1 MVRRTRRA
9 FVVTLGAALAGGAA
23 APAFASTAS
32 SFGTTSVSNDGSK
45 DSSKDIS
52 KSKPLARAHAHN
64 DYEHPRPLLDALS
77 HGFGSVEADIWLVD
91 GQLLVAHDATD
102 LDPTRTLES
111 LYLDPLARR
120 VKANGGRVYRGYD
133 LSLQLL
139 IDLKTA
145 GEATYLEL
153 AKRLRHYGPLFSAAY
168 GGVDGRVRRGAV
180 TAVISGDRGAR
191 APMEAEKV
199 RHAFYDGRLE
209 DLGSGVPASFIP
221 LISADWSKTFTWTGA
236 GPIPQAER
244 ETLHRLVASAHAAR
258 QTVRFWATPDAAG
271 PERDALWRELLAADV
286 DYLNTDDLAGLEA
299 FLRAAR

>member
-32 SFGTTSVSNDGSK
+32 SFGTTSVPN

-52 KSKPLARAHAHN
+52 KGKRPLARAHAHN

-221 LISADWSKTFTWTGA
+221 LISADWTKTFTWTGT
-236 GPIPQAER
+236 GPMPRAER

-258 QTVRFWATPDAAG
+258 QTVRFWATPDVAG

>member
-23 APAFASTAS
+23 APAFADST
-32 SFGTTSVSNDGSK
+32 GPRPK
-45 DSSKDIS
+45 P
-52 KSKPLARAHAHN
+52 PLARAHAHN
-64 DYEHPRPLLDALS
+64 DYEHPHPLTDALS

-91 GQLLVAHDATD
+91 GQLLIAHDATE

-111 LYLDPLARR
+111 LYLDPLFQR
-120 VKANGGRVYRGYD
+120 VTANGGRVYRGYD

-139 IDLKTA
+139 IDIKTP

-153 AKRLRHYGPLFSAAY
+153 TKRLRRYSRMLSTAY
-168 GGVDGRVRRGAV
+168 GGVGGRVRRGAV

-209 DLGSGVPASFIP
+209 DMGTGVPASFIP
-221 LISADWSKTFTWTGA
+221 LVSADWTKTFTWQGV
-236 GPIPQAER
+236 GPMPAEER
-244 ETLHRLVASAHAAR
+244 EKLYQITVAARAAR
-258 QTVRFWATPDAAG
+258 QKVRFWATPDLAG
-271 PERDALWRELLAADV
+271 PARDAVWRELLAAHV
-286 DYLNTDDLAGLEA
+286 DYLNTDDLAGLED
-299 FLRAAR
+299 FLRGAH